1 VDIGS
6 PTSVQLYTG
15 KVVQQLVQRWDNGSV
30 TGSLIT
36 RLWAGADELEVEWVV
51 KPLSGSRE
59 VTCQWRTSLATG
71 KWQWWQH
78 AIQSGAGR
86 HMMWDTCIESCDR
99 VTCRQEWVF
108 VACMSRQHLR
118 DWC

>member
-6 PTSVQLYTG
+6 PTSVQLYAG

-78 AIQSGAGR
+78 AIQCGAGR
-86 HMMWDTCIESCDR
+86 HMMWDTCIESCDK

-108 VACMSRQHLR
+108 VACTPRQHLR